1 METIELHI
9 GLQSPDRCYLRPSA
23 YVKGLLDFPSRPKG
37 FTWDST
43 LRCWTFPPQKMHIDA
58 LKEQYGEKVVFDPS
72 FSLWELCR
80 EIRIRQMSRH
90 TLGAYFQYN
99 RDLLHFA
106 KKYPHQLTDEDI
118 RLFIE
123 HLAVTKKSAPA
134 TVSLAIDAIKFYLC
148 GIMKMKLYFSP
159 RPQKGVRLPSVLS
172 SEEVKRLFEV
182 TINLKHKA
190 ILMTAY
196 SAGLRVSE
204 TANLRVSD
212 IDFDR
217 MLIRVRQGKGK
228 KDRYT
233 VLSARAALVLK
244 EYIERYRP
252 QHWLFA
258 GQKTGERLA
267 IRSLQH
273 VFEDSMRRAGISK
286 DVSFHGL
293 RHSFATHLLENG
305 IDIRYIK
312 ELLGHRS
319 LRTTEIYTHVRQHKL
334 ESIRSPLDMI

>member
-1 METIELHI
+1 METTTLHI
-9 GLQSPDRCYLRPSA
+9 GLHSPDRCYLRPSA
-23 YVKGLLDFPSRPKG
+23 YVKGLLDFPGRPTG
-37 FTWDST
+37 FRWEGE
-43 LRCWTFPPQKMHIDA
+43 LHCWIFPLSKPHVDA
-58 LKEQYGEKVVFDPS
+58 LTAHYGDAVVFDPS
-72 FSLWELCR
+72 FSLWDLCR
-80 EIRIRQMSRH
+80 EIRIRQMSPH

-99 RDLLHFA
+99 RDLLLFA
-106 KKYPHQLTDEDI
+106 NKYPHQLTDDDL

-123 HLAVTKKSAPA
+123 HLAVTKKCAPA
-134 TVSLAIDAIKFYLC
+134 TVNLAIDAIKFYLC
-148 GIMKMKLYFSP
+148 GIRKMHLYLSP

-172 SEEVKRLFEV
+172 TEEVKRLFEV
-182 TINLKHKA
+182 TKNLKHKA

-204 TANLRVSD
+204 TANLKVPD

-217 MLIRVRQGKGK
+217 KLIRVRQGKGK

-233 VLSARAALVLK
+233 VLSSRAALVLT
-244 EYIERYRP
+244 EYTERYRP
-252 QHWLFA
+252 QRWLFE
-258 GQKTGERLA
+258 GQKAGERLA
-267 IRSLQH
+267 VRSLQH

-319 LRTTEIYTHVRQHKL
+319 LRTTEIYTHVRQYKL